1 MRVFYIEFQPVG
13 RRDQCHN
20 EESLLECSRRLGI
33 GVNNICGGNGTC
45 GTCRLRIL
53 SGQTSDPTAT
63 EKEHLT
69 AYELKEGWR
78 LACQTY
84 PNSDCLIHVPA
95 ESMTTSQRIHLE
107 SREVSVVLEPKVKS
121 YELELAPPTLT
132 DLVADADRL
141 LAVLNHKYN
150 LQCSQ
155 ISYHVLKSISANL
168 RDWDW
173 QCRAAACG
181 DEVIAIL
188 PSTSRDL
195 GLAVDIG
202 TTKIAG
208 YLVDLNTGVV
218 LASAGIMNPQISYG
232 DDVITRITLAM
243 KSDESANELQ
253 RILVQALNKLADS
266 LCAKAGV
273 QKSNILETVMV
284 GNTAMHHLFLNL
296 PVRYLAVSPFVP
308 CVSSAMDVRAYDLG
322 LDIAPGG
329 FVHILPN
336 IAGFVGADHVSGL
349 LTALPGLKETPAIF
363 IDIGTNTE
371 VSLIDRDTITA
382 VSCASG
388 PAFEGGHIRNGMRAA
403 SGAIERVRINNQAK
417 VEYQTI
423 DNEPPVGI
431 CGSGILDAVAQ
442 LYLAGFINEEG
453 KLIVDKPGVQQGPKG
468 LEFLLVDDQARHV
481 PDVVIAQQDIREI
494 QLAKSAIRTGIQA
507 LLESSNL
514 TDNDIKQIIVAGG
527 FGSYIDINS
536 AIEIGMFP
544 ALNISRYRQ
553 VGNAAGMGARLA
565 LVSVKERERAKVIA
579 SRVKYL
585 ELASTTDFMPTFILA
600 NYFGR
605 YSLSHGEK
613 VPI

>member
-13 RRDQCHN
+13 RRDQCCDR
-20 EESLLECSRRLGI
+20 ESLLECSRRLGI
-33 GVNNICGGNGTC
+33 GINNICGGSGTC

-53 SGQTSDPTAT
+53 SGRTSNPTAN
-63 EKEHLT
+63 EKEQLT

-84 PNSDCLIHVPA
+84 TNSDCLIHIPA

-121 YELELAPPTLT
+121 YEIELVHPTLT
-132 DLVADADRL
+132 DLTADADRL

-150 LQCSQ
+150 LKCSK
-155 ISYHVLKSISANL
+155 ISYHVLKNISTNL

-173 QCRAAACG
+173 QCRTAARG

-308 CVSSAMDVRAYDLG
+308 CVSNAMDVRAYDLG
-322 LDIAPGG
+322 LDITPGG

-336 IAGFVGADHVSGL
+336 IAGFVGADHVAGL
-349 LTALPGLKETPAIF
+349 LTVLPSLRETPACF

-371 VSLIDRDTITA
+371 ISLIDGDTITA

-403 SGAIERVRINNQAK
+403 SGAIEKVRIVQAK

-468 LEFLLVDDQARHV
+468 LEFLLVDGQLRHV
-481 PDVVIAQQDIREI
+481 PDIVITQQDIREI
-494 QLAKSAIRTGIQA
+494 QLAKSAIRVGIQA
-507 LLESSNL
+507 LLESRNL
-514 TDNDIKQIIVAGG
+514 KDNDIKQMIVAGG
-527 FGSYIDINS
+527 FGTYIDINS
-536 AIEIGMFP
+536 AMEIGMFP

-565 LVSVKERERAKVIA
+565 LVSVKERERAKDIA